1 MQYTFELFKS
11 DNPNKKYKVIIY
23 ENGIKKKTIN
33 FGDSRYKDFIEYNKI
48 DKNLANERKQRYI
61 QRHSNNENWTKS
73 GIFTA
78 GWWSKW
84 MLWNLSTLQ
93 ASYNDIKRRFF

>member
-1 MQYTFELFKS
+1 MPYTFELFKS
-11 DNPNKKYKVIIY
+11 DSPNKKYKVIIY
-23 ENGIKKKTIN
+23 ENGIKKKTIH
-33 FGDSRYKDFIEYNKI
+33 FGSAGMSDYTIHKD
-48 DKNLANERKQRYI
+48 DERKLRYI
-61 QRHSNNENWTKS
+61 KRHSNNENWSKS

-78 GWWSKW
+78 GFWSRW